1 MRIAVIAPSI
11 YMSEKTYPQRIF
23 APRVVT
29 LQLVDGLVKK
39 GHEVTLFSAPDIETK
54 AKLVPGAES
63 LLKGD
68 LLRDKYL
75 KREILEEYRLQSA
88 IESQNLYSLD
98 LIGRAFKET
107 QKSSFDI
114 IQTDDPLVHAFVSL
128 IKTPVVFT
136 FHDPPP
142 SEKSLDCWFLN
153 RYKKHN
159 FISISLAQQK
169 GSLSLNFVGNVY
181 HGIKINELDVSY
193 KEGQYFAY
201 MGRLLVQKGAD
212 IAIQVIKSL
221 NEKLFIATDKTHFNT
236 IFVKEKILPY
246 VDGRKIKIMGFLS
259 SLSEKVDFLKKAK
272 AFLFP
277 IQWEEPFGLVM
288 IESMA
293 CGTPVVA
300 FARGSVPEVIK
311 DGETGFIVNSSKEDK
326 RGDWIVKKTGTE
338 GFYEAVKKIYA
349 MPKEEYLQMRQN
361 CRKHAQENFTIEKM
375 VDNYEKVYQKILA
388 SQGVALR
395 S

>member
-1 MRIAVIAPSI
+1 MKIAVIAPSI

-75 KREILEEYRLQSA
+75 KREVLEEYRLQSA

-98 LIGRAFKET
+98 LISRAIEEA

-128 IKTPVVFT
+128 VKTPVVFT
-136 FHDPPP
+136 FHDPLP
-142 SEKSLDCWFLN
+142 SEKSLDYWFLN
-153 RYKKHN
+153 RYSKHN
-159 FISISLAQQK
+159 FVSISLVQQK

-212 IAIQVIKSL
+212 IAIQIIKSL

-236 IFVKEKILPY
+236 IFVKEKVLPY
-246 VDGRKIKIMGFLS
+246 VDGRNIRLIGFLS
-259 SLSEKVDFLKKAK
+259 SLSEKVDFLKNAK

-293 CGTPVVA
+293 CGTPVIA
-300 FARGSVPEVIK
+300 FARGSVPEVVK
-311 DGETGFIVNSSKEDK
+311 DGETGFIVNSSENDK
-326 RGDWIVKKTGTE
+326 RGDWMIKKTGFD
-338 GFYEAVKKIYA
+338 GLCEAIEKIYS
-349 MPKEEYLQMRQN
+349 MPNDEYQQMRRN
-361 CRKHAQENFTIEKM
+361 CRKHVEENFTVEKM
-375 VDNYEKVYQKILA
+375 VDEYEKLYL
-388 SQGVALR
+388 GVIKK
-395 S
+395 